1 VILLPGPAPAGPH
14 GDSMDFSKISLF
26 KALSRKMAWL
36 ADRQEVLAQN
46 VAEAN
51 TPGYKAKDIKSADF
65 RDVLGQAAKGAAGT
79 ATAGRPMALIV
90 TNPAHFTGTRNGPQT
105 AAEYEVKDRDAPGRL
120 SGNDVVIEDE
130 LAKVG
135 QTAMDYEL
143 TTNLYRRHV
152 AMIRLALGR
161 NGS

>member
-1 VILLPGPAPAGPH
+1 
-14 GDSMDFSKISLF
+14 MDFSKINLF

-51 TPGYKAKDIKSADF
+51 TPGYKAKDIKPADF
-65 RDVLGQAAKGAAGT
+65 RDILGQT
-79 ATAGRPMALIV
+79 ARPSEGSVAIAGRPLALTV
-90 TNPAHFTGTRNGPQT
+90 TNPAHFTGTRPGPKT
-105 AAEYEVKDRDAPGRL
+105 AAEFQVKDRDAPGRL

-152 AMIRLALGR
+152 AMIKTALDR

>member
-1 VILLPGPAPAGPH
+1 
-14 GDSMDFSKISLF
+14 MDFSKINLF
-26 KALSRKMAWL
+26 KALSRKMEWL

-51 TPGYKAKDIKSADF
+51 TPGYKAKDIKPADF
-65 RDVLGQAAKGAAGT
+65 RDVLGQAGKGAA
-79 ATAGRPMALIV
+79 AAAVAGRPLALTV
-90 TNPAHFTGTRNGPQT
+90 TNPAHFTGTRPGPKT
-105 AAEYEVKDRDAPGRL
+105 AAEFQVKDRDAPGRL

-143 TTNLYRRHV
+143 TTNLYRRHI
-152 AMIRLALGR
+152 AMIKTALDR

>member
-1 VILLPGPAPAGPH
+1 
-14 GDSMDFSKISLF
+14 MDFSKISLF

-51 TPGYKAKDIKSADF
+51 TPGYKAKDIKPADF
-65 RDVLGQAAKGAAGT
+65 RDVLGQTGT
-79 ATAGRPMALIV
+79 ATATSASVGRPLVLTV
-90 TNPAHFTGTRNGPQT
+90 TNPAHFTGVHRGSTT
-105 AAEYEVKDRDAPGRL
+105 ATVYETKDREAPGRL

-135 QTAMDYEL
+135 QNAMDYEL
-143 TTNLYRRHV
+143 ATNLYKRHV
-152 AMIRLALGR
+152 AMFKTALDR